1 MAADTASDLAP
12 PRAAPIPRRAYLLAV
27 VVLLGSLALVALY
40 ARGAGQRERALA
52 DARFVAEAE
61 QVTGLLRQTL
71 SSYEL
76 TTRGG
81 VSLVATL
88 EQPTS
93 RHWRNYVDG
102 LDIGQRFP
110 AMVGL
115 GFAAYLTPQQ
125 LQELQLDRRRDG
137 EGLFTI
143 NPAGMRQRYGPIVQ
157 LEPRTPE
164 NVAAIGFDM
173 FADPVRAEAMEAA
186 RDSGTAR
193 ISGPV
198 RLVQDRDE
206 PDTGGLLIYAPVY
219 RSGFVP
225 VGTGAREAAL
235 VGWVYA
241 PLRVRAFVANALGTT
256 APALTFRILDVTGPG
271 ERLVYTASTDP
282 RAFSSEAGPRH
293 IIEETVHGRRW
304 RLEFDPL
311 PGSGKRFGTIE
322 TTVAI
327 GLLAS
332 LLLFLVALSLARTQV
347 QAQRLAVRM
356 SESYRRSEVR
366 FRNAMRYSAIGKALL
381 DARGRIVE
389 ANLALADTLRSSPDE
404 LAGTALV
411 DLFVDGRED
420 LDADGRLRVSRDG
433 VYRVTRTLHRSDGD
447 VRRVHMIFAPVPGE
461 IGQDVAALVQVE
473 DITDR
478 LRAEAQVHALNRTLE
493 LRVAQRTRELTRA
506 NEELEAFAY
515 SVSHDLRAPLRAID
529 GFSRLLLE
537 RHGDGMDQA
546 GRDQLGRIRAATVRM
561 GELIDALLKMSRLS
575 RGEMRRTPLDLSR
588 MGNEILAEL
597 AQGSPHRQVSVSVQ
611 PGMHATGDAA
621 LVHNLLLNLLG
632 NAWKFTSRTG
642 HARIEFGQER
652 AGPEPVFFVRDNG
665 AGFDQQY
672 VDKLFRP
679 FQRLHG
685 QGDFAGH
692 GIGLASVKRIVERH
706 GGTISAEGSEG
717 GGACFRFT
725 LPDEAG
731 PEDAAG

>member
-1 MAADTASDLAP
+1 MAVDPTPDQATPPATA
-12 PRAAPIPRRAYLLAV
+12 IPRRAYLLAV

-40 ARGAGQRERALA
+40 ARGAGQRERALS

-61 QVTGLLRQTL
+61 QVTSLLRQTL

-125 LQELQLDRRRDG
+125 LQELQLDRRRSG
-137 EGLFTI
+137 EGLFTVS
-143 NPAGMRQRYGPIVQ
+143 PPGVRARYGPVVQ

-164 NVAAIGFDM
+164 NVAAVGFDM
-173 FADPVRAEAMEAA
+173 FSDPVRAEAMAAA

-198 RLVQDRDE
+198 RLVQDRDDPAAE
-206 PDTGGLLIYAPVY
+206 GLLIYAPVY

-225 VGTGAREAAL
+225 VGTGAREASL

-241 PLRVRAFVANALGTT
+241 PLRVRPFVANALGST
-256 APALTFRILDVTGPG
+256 APALTFRIFDVSGPE
-271 ERLVYTASTDP
+271 ERLVYAASNDP
-282 RAFSSEAGPRH
+282 RAFSSEGGPRH
-293 IIEETVHGRRW
+293 SIEETVHGRRW

-311 PGSGKRFGTIE
+311 PGSGKRFGAIE

-404 LAGTALV
+404 LAGMSLTH
-411 DLFVDGRED
+411 LFADGHED
-420 LDADGRLRVSRDG
+420 LDADGRLRVTRDG
-433 VYRVTRTLHRSDGD
+433 VYRATRTLHRSDGD
-447 VRRVHMIFAPVPGE
+447 QRRVHMIFAPVPGE

-493 LRVAQRTRELTRA
+493 LRVDQRTRELTRA

-537 RHGDGMDQA
+537 RHGERLDA
-546 GRDQLGRIRAATVRM
+546 SGRDQLGRIRAATVRM

-575 RGEMRRTPLDLSR
+575 RGEMRRVPLDLSR
-588 MGNEILAEL
+588 MATEIAAEL
-597 AQGSPHRQVSVSVQ
+597 AQGSPQREVEVVIQ
-611 PGMHATGDAA
+611 PGMRATGDAA

-632 NAWKFTSRTG
+632 NAWKFTSRTTN
-642 HARIEFGQER
+642 ARIEFGEEGEG
-652 AGPEPVFFVRDNG
+652 AGRTFFVRDNG
-665 AGFDQQY
+665 AGFAQAY

-685 QGDFAGH
+685 QGDFPGH

-706 GGTISAEGSEG
+706 GGTISAEGHEG
-717 GGACFRFT
+717 EGACFRFT
-725 LPDEAG
+725 LPDEPAA
-731 PEDAAG
+731 EDAAG